1 MKKLAIFLIAACF
14 IIAACTPA
22 PQQQAPQ
29 PPTPNNQ
36 LEPLSHDPE
45 QQVQDVNGIRIEA
58 SDFRLE
64 NGRIALDVCYEIPDA
79 RSWMI
84 SNVEITAGLQNSQ
97 AVEMVLIE
105 LRLPAVDGQ
114 QNVITLGEERMEA
127 DQNDGGGVRCDLVRP
142 LEILPTD
149 QAITVHI
156 GALIAEPYESEIC
169 DPAYLARVNTLLAR
183 HHAELE
189 ADCFL
194 QEHEGGGVSSG
205 LKIVAWPSSM
215 NEREAQALM
224 DSEFFLDLNGVRGPW
239 VFEFQIDE

>member
-14 IIAACTPA
+14 IAACSPA

-29 PPTPNNQ
+29 PTPTSQPTA
-36 LEPLSHDPE
+36 LPDTPAA
-45 QQVQDVNGIRIEA
+45 QVQQVNGIRIEA

-79 RSWMI
+79 RSWVI

-114 QNVITLGEERMEA
+114 QNVITLDEERMEA

-149 QAITVHI
+149 QAVTVHI
-156 GALIAEPYESEIC
+156 GALMAEPYESEMC
-169 DPAYLARVNTLLAR
+169 DPAYLARVNTLLAM
-183 HHAELE
+183 HHAELV
-189 ADCFL
+189 ADCLL
-194 QEHEGGGVSSG
+194 QEHEGGVSSG

-215 NEREAQALM
+215 NEHEAQAVM
-224 DSEFFLDLNGVRGPW
+224 DSDFFLDLNGIRGPW